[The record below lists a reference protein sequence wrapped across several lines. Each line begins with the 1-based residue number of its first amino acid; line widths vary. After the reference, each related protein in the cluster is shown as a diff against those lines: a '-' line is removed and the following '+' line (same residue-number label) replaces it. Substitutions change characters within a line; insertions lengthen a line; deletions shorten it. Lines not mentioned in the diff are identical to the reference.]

1 MLSISRKSSKA
12 MESLHSMIQRPPPD
26 AWMGLLI
33 ALALAARA
41 TWLLYTRYTLDD
53 AFITFRYARQITLGN
68 GFVYNLGEKLD
79 GTTSPLYALLLAAWA
94 KIVPNIVLGSK
105 LLDLAFA
112 LAAIFFVW
120 QTLKLLGRSQAEQ
133 IGAILL
139 LGLSS
144 KLWSMETEGMELPLV
159 LFLMAAS
166 WYAVV
171 RRRFTW
177 AGLLLGL
184 LIWTRVDLFLWPVL
198 LAAVT
203 SLSDIKATLRMAG
216 TAILTYLPWVIFA
229 TLYFGSPIPY
239 TITAKWVAYIQFD
252 HTPLFNH
259 LLTVLGYLSPFTVLT
274 PAWLNVLF
282 VAITLVLAAYQAVR
296 TGRDRR
302 LVFLAGFVLLDIIRL
317 TVTRATFEN
326 RYFVPALWVTLI
338 LAGMAAGDLWGKVKE
353 YKSAIQWGCKIF
365 LAAALL
371 VGLSFALKWAGD
383 VRLSQT
389 SRDERSLMAIGLW
402 LHEYAPAGSRVELE
416 PLGYIGYYS
425 DLTMLDDVGLV
436 TPAVVDMKRR
446 QVGGDLYFTYL
457 KPDYLILHCDDAL
470 RMQGYLKG
478 QDTGLAAGYFRV
490 EQFNPLNFDPY
501 HAITPTGIPAA
512 LPRNSC
518 YEIWQAR

>member
-1 MLSISRKSSKA
+1 MTSINHSSSIIIESIRSKSRRLSP
-12 MESLHSMIQRPPPD
+12 E
-26 AWMGLLI
+26 AWMGILI
-33 ALALAARA
+33 VLALAARA
-41 TWLLYTRYTLDD
+41 AWLLYTRYTSDD
-53 AFITFRYARQITLGN
+53 AFITFRYAHQIALGN
-68 GFVYNLGEKLD
+68 GFIYNLGEKLD

-94 KIVPNIVLGSK
+94 KIIPDIVLGSK

-112 LAAIFFVW
+112 LAALLFVW
-120 QTLKLLGRSQAEQ
+120 QTLKFLGRSQSEQ
-133 IGAILL
+133 IGVILL

-144 KLWSMETEGMELPLV
+144 KLWSMETEGMEIPLV

-203 SLSDIKATLRMAG
+203 LLSDVKATLRMAG
-216 TAILTYLPWVIFA
+216 AAILTYLPWVIFA

-239 TITAKWVAYIQFD
+239 SITAKWVAYIQFD
-252 HTPLFNH
+252 HSPLFNH
-259 LLTVLGYLSPFTVLT
+259 FLTVLGYLSPFTILT

-282 VAITLVLAAYQAVR
+282 IAITLAMAAYQAVR
-296 TGRDRR
+296 TMRDRR
-302 LVFLAGFVLLDIIRL
+302 LVILICFVLLEMIRL
-317 TVTRATFEN
+317 TLTRATFES
-326 RYFVPALWVTLI
+326 RYFVPALWATLI
-338 LAGMAAGDLWGKVKE
+338 LAGMAAGDLWGSIKA
-353 YKSAIQWGCKIF
+353 YKPAILWGCRIF

-402 LHEYAPAGSRVELE
+402 LHDHAPAGSRVELE

-436 TPAVVDMKRR
+436 TPAVVDMKRS

-457 KPDYLILHCDDAL
+457 SPDYLILHCDDAL

-490 EQFNPLNFDPY
+490 EQFNPLSFDPY
-501 HAITPTGIPAA
+501 HAIAPVGIPVA

>member
-1 MLSISRKSSKA
+1 
-12 MESLHSMIQRPPPD
+12 
-26 AWMGLLI
+26 MGILI
-33 ALALAARA
+33 ALALAARVA
-41 TWLLYTRYTLDD
+41 WLLYTRYTSDD
-53 AFITFRYARQITLGN
+53 AFITFRYARQIALGN
-68 GFVYNLGEKLD
+68 GFVYNLGERLD

-105 LLDLAFA
+105 VLDLAFA
-112 LAAIFFVW
+112 FAALLFVW

-133 IGAILL
+133 VGAILL

-144 KLWSMETEGMELPLV
+144 KLLSMETEGMEISLV

-177 AGLLLGL
+177 AGCLLGL

-203 SLSDIKATLRMAG
+203 LLSDVKATLRMAG

-229 TLYFGSPIPY
+229 ALYFGSPIPY

-252 HTPLFNH
+252 HSPLFNH
-259 LLTVLGYLSPFTVLT
+259 FLTVVGYLSPFTILT
-274 PAWLNVLF
+274 PAWLDILF
-282 VAITLVLAAYQAVR
+282 VAITLVLAAYQAVH
-296 TGRDRR
+296 TWRDRR
-302 LVFLAGFVLLDIIRL
+302 LVILICFVLLEVIRL

-338 LAGMAAGDLWGKVKE
+338 LAGMAVGDLWGKVKA
-353 YKSAIQWGCKIF
+353 YQPAIRWCCRIF

-371 VGLSFALKWAGD
+371 VGLSFGLTWAGD

-389 SRDERSLMAIGLW
+389 SRDENSLMAIGLW

-436 TPAVVDMKRR
+436 TPAVVDMKRS
-446 QVGGDLYFTYL
+446 QVVGDLYFTYL

-470 RMQGYLKG
+470 RMQGQLKG
-478 QDTGLAAGYFRV
+478 QDTGLAASYVRV

-501 HAITPTGIPAA
+501 HADVPQV
-512 LPRNSC
+512 LPGLSRNSC
-518 YEIWQAR
+518 YEIWQIK

>member
-1 MLSISRKSSKA
+1 MKLFNKSSTA
-12 MESLHSMIQRPPPD
+12 MEPPRSMIRRLSLD
-26 AWMGLLI
+26 AWMGILI
-33 ALALAARA
+33 ALALAARVA
-41 TWLLYTRYTLDD
+41 WLPYTRYTSDD
-53 AFITFRYARQITLGN
+53 AFITFRYARQIALGN
-68 GFVYNLGEKLD
+68 GFVYNLGERLD

-94 KIVPNIVLGSK
+94 RIVPNIVLGSK

-112 LAAIFFVW
+112 LAAILFVW

-133 IGAILL
+133 VGAILL

-144 KLWSMETEGMELPLV
+144 KLWSMETEGMEIPLV

-171 RRRFTW
+171 RQRFTW

-203 SLSDIKATLRMAG
+203 SLSDIKSTLRMAR

-252 HTPLFNH
+252 HSPLLNH
-259 LLTVLGYLSPFTVLT
+259 LLAVLGYLSPFTVLT

-282 VAITLVLAAYQAVR
+282 IAITLAMAAYQAVR
-296 TGRDRR
+296 TMRDRR
-302 LVFLAGFVLLDIIRL
+302 LVILICFVLLEMIRL
-317 TVTRATFEN
+317 TLTRATFES
-326 RYFVPALWVTLI
+326 RYFVPALWATLI

-353 YKSAIQWGCKIF
+353 YKSAILWSYRIF
-365 LAAALL
+365 LSVALL
-371 VGLSFALKWAGD
+371 VGLSFALMWAGD
-383 VRLSQT
+383 VRLSQA

-402 LHEYAPAGSRVELE
+402 LHDHAPAGSRVELE

-446 QVGGDLYFTYL
+446 QIAGDLYFTYL
-457 KPDYLILHCDDAL
+457 SPDYLILHCDDAL
-470 RMQGYLKG
+470 RMLGYLKG
-478 QDTGLAAGYFRV
+478 RDTGLAAGYFRV
-490 EQFNPLNFDPY
+490 EQFNPLSFDPY
-501 HAITPTGIPAA
+501 HPIAPVGIPAA